1 MTFSG
6 LEIKLLKLP
15 DISRTVGTLWF
26 MDLGK
31 HTSNISLIKKRTKAK
46 KRTKTEKV
54 RLTAHSA
61 GLLLTNKVC
70 HEIKLILSQPELW
83 QLLYSVQAHFYHQ

>member
-6 LEIKLLKLP
+6 LGIKLLKLS
-15 DISRTVGTLWF
+15 DVSRTVGTLWF

-31 HTSNISLIKKRTKAK
+31 HTSNISHKKGHRQK
-46 KRTKTEKV
+46 KGTKTEKV

-61 GLLLTNKVC
+61 GLLLTNEVC
-70 HEIKLILSQPELW
+70 HEIKLILPQPELW

>member
-1 MTFSG
+1 M
-6 LEIKLLKLP
+6 KLP

-31 HTSNISLIKKRTKAK
+31 HTSNISLIKKDKGK
-46 KRTKTEKV
+46 KETKTEKV

-61 GLLLTNKVC
+61 GLLLTNEVC
-70 HEIKLILSQPELW
+70 HEIKLILS
-83 QLLYSVQAHFYHQ
+83 

>member
-31 HTSNISLIKKRTKAK
+31 HTSNISLIKKKDKGK
-46 KRTKTEKV
+46 KKKEQKR
-54 RLTAHSA
+54 RR
-61 GLLLTNKVC
+61 
-70 HEIKLILSQPELW
+70 
-83 QLLYSVQAHFYHQ
+83 

>member
-31 HTSNISLIKKRTKAK
+31 HTSNISLVKKGNKNGKGEINSSLGWAVAY
-46 KRTKTEKV
+46 KR
-54 RLTAHSA
+54 S
-61 GLLLTNKVC
+61 
-70 HEIKLILSQPELW
+70 LS
-83 QLLYSVQAHFYHQ
+83 